1 MDKKEGNKG
10 RRPHGRKGDPKKR
23 DTAPVTLDS
32 EARLQN
38 EAPQPKPRGGRCGAD
53 RRRRNWQKLSI
64 CTYNT
69 RTMSHQDDLDR
80 LLDQLNDID
89 WNVVGLCETK
99 KRGEG
104 LTELPCGTWMFDV
117 GKTEDRPHAKG
128 LAFLVNKSFKDF
140 IVSFHAHSD
149 RIISCI
155 LNLKNETLQIVQVY
169 APTTDYDDETIEKFY
184 DDLEEAIDRKNNT
197 HVIVMGD
204 FNAKIG
210 KKGKDENNN
219 WIGNHGIGVR
229 NERGERLLDF
239 AAENRLFITNT
250 LFEKQTSR
258 YWTWESPGGIYKNQI
273 DFILTTDK
281 TIFQNTEI
289 LTQVDIGS
297 DHRLLR
303 GKIKMNKKLTRL

>member
-1 MDKKEGNKG
+1 M
-10 RRPHGRKGDPKKR
+10 
-23 DTAPVTLDS
+23 
-32 EARLQN
+32 
-38 EAPQPKPRGGRCGAD
+38 
-53 RRRRNWQKLSI
+53 
-64 CTYNT
+64 
-69 RTMSHQDDLDR
+69 
-80 LLDQLNDID
+80 
-89 WNVVGLCETK
+89 
-99 KRGEG
+99 
-104 LTELPCGTWMFDV
+104 
-117 GKTEDRPHAKG
+117 
-128 LAFLVNKSFKDF
+128 
-140 IVSFHAHSD
+140 
-149 RIISCI
+149 
-155 LNLKNETLQIVQVY
+155 QVY

-250 LFEKQTSR
+250 LFEKHTSR

-303 GKIKMNKKLTRL
+303 GKIKMNKKLTRLKKIHRKKAFILHITFIHPSHYFHLSFTLLLFILHITFIHSSHYGNSSFTLGLFILHITFIHPAYYFYSFCTLLLFLLHSASAILNLAYVKEHLASFISDTESFRSGRPRKDDTPTEAKDLQSPSKNGWVDR